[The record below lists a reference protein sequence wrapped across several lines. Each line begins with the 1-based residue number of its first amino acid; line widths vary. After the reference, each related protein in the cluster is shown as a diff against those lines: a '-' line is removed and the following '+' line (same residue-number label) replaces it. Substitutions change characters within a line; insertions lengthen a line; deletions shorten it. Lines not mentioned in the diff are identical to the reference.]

1 MLYGLG
7 NPNTKENSKM
17 IKCNLSRILGE
28 RKMTRVAL
36 AKKAGLTYQSL
47 KPLYDETWKGIM
59 RGTIDALCKALN
71 VQVGDLFEY
80 VEMEEKKGKETKPKK
95 GGK

>member
-1 MLYGLG
+1 
-7 NPNTKENSKM
+7 M

-36 AKKAGLTYQSL
+36 AKKAGLTYQAL

-59 RGTIDALCKALN
+59 RETIDALCKALG

-80 VEMEEKKGKETKPKK
+80 VEREEKPKRK
-95 GGK
+95 FK